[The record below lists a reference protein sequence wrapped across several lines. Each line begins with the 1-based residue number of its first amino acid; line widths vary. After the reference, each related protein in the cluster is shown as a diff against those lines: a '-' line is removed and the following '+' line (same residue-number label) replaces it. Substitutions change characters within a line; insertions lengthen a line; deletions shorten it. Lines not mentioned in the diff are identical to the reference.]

1 MIVILFSQDVIPFL
15 LQTWPRGKFDIPFR
29 QSCSET
35 LHTALSDWI
44 ALTLVL
50 LLLVPVEKN
59 LQETLWEKGKTLDT
73 SPVEW

>member
-1 MIVILFSQDVIPFL
+1 MIVLFSQDVIPFL
-15 LQTWPRGKFDIPFR
+15 LQTRPHGKSDIPFR

-35 LHTALSDWI
+35 LHTALSDRI

-59 LQETLWEKGKTLDT
+59 YK
-73 SPVEW
+73 